1 MIKAMILS
9 RQGWAVARIFI
20 RRGIPFPSLPL
31 PFPFLPSPPSPCPFL
46 FPSPPALLSP
56 FSLCFLYDPARES
69 GGAL

>member
-1 MIKAMILS
+1 MILS

-31 PFPFLPSPPSPCPFL
+31 PFPFPSPSFPPVLLPALSF